1 MSDAPNPAASSNAP
15 QPSGSEESI
24 VPLRVPLP
32 ELVAPYGLA
41 EVEARLDAA
50 ARRGRLAGFETIGR
64 SQPDPVGQDVFEASA
79 FGAPFDGVLI
89 ATCEQV
95 LPDGGTVL
103 SFRAHMKPLMPWV
116 VAVVLVLTVWPGVV
130 VTESMLAS
138 MFPTWDWLWGTTWYW
153 YLALT
158 APFVPWVLWRSVSR
172 SRAVIHDSAHKAV
185 ASVAKELGAEFR
197 AAARA

>member
-1 MSDAPNPAASSNAP
+1 MSETPSPAPTATASDPA
-15 QPSGSEESI
+15 GSDGSI
-24 VPLRVPLP
+24 VSLRVPLP

-41 EVEARLDAA
+41 EVEGRLDAA
-50 ARRGRLAGFETIGR
+50 ARRGRLAGFETIGLTH
-64 SQPDPVGQDVFEASA
+64 PDPVGQDVFEASA

-130 VTESMLAS
+130 VTESML
-138 MFPTWDWLWGTTWYW
+138 
-153 YLALT
+153 
-158 APFVPWVLWRSVSR
+158 
-172 SRAVIHDSAHKAV
+172 
-185 ASVAKELGAEFR
+185 
-197 AAARA
+197 